1 MNYKETIHLP
11 QTDFPMKADLAKR
24 EPVLLK
30 KWTEQGIYRKMIDA
44 RKEGNTYILH
54 DGPPYSN
61 GHVHLGTVLNKIVK
75 DFIIKY
81 RSMDGFFAPYVPG
94 WDNHGMP
101 IENNVLA
108 EFRKDGKTIERL
120 AVRKRCR
127 EYAGNFVSIQLEEFV
142 RLGVLG
148 EWNNPYTTMSLRYE
162 SEILRI
168 FATLVEKGYIYRDLR
183 PIHWCTT
190 CQTALADAE
199 IEYKEK
205 RSHSIWIRFPL
216 MEDPDRIFKGQIEG
230 AYALVWTTTPWTIPA
245 NLAVTVRPDF
255 EYYIV
260 KNGEERYL
268 VAKALYEQ
276 TAKEL
281 GWDSA
286 GLEIE
291 TRLTGEE
298 LANLKFRHPIF
309 SRPAPVLQGDFVTAD
324 QGTGIVHTAPGHGEE
339 DFRIGKKYGLPIL
352 SPVDASGHFTHEAG
366 ERFQGLDLEKGNEEV
381 LKALKEAG
389 NLMKEDRVEH
399 QYPYCWRCHNPVIF
413 RTTLQWFMNVDYHDH
428 RKKALDAISEVKWT
442 PPESYERIK
451 AAIES
456 RPDWCLSRQRFWGVG
471 IPAFYCSDCGEA
483 ILDAGLVR
491 KTADLV
497 AKYSADFWFEKNVMD
512 HYADLSCPKCGS
524 KNLKPEEDIL
534 DVWFDSSCSSLI
546 VCRSWDDL
554 RWPADLFLEGP
565 DQHRGWFNVSLMTS
579 LGTEGRAPY
588 SQVATNGWVV
598 DQEGKAMHKSLGNYM
613 AADEIVSKYGADVL
627 RLWVASSEFTKDVR
641 VSQEILDRVVDAYR
655 KIRNTIRFLLGNLSG
670 FSEKDKVPVEKLA
683 PRERYILHE
692 LQKLVAKV
700 REAFDELNFHHA
712 FQAIY
717 QFAGVTL
724 SSFYMDVTKD
734 TLYTRGKR
742 AEIRLSVQT
751 VMAEVLDTL
760 LRLLAP
766 LASFTAEEAYGM
778 SALDNK
784 PESIFLCDFPKVK
797 TELENRELAYEF
809 SQLLTV
815 RDEVLKALEIE
826 RTSGRLRA
834 SIDAGIHL
842 AAKNESLAAL
852 LRKYSNDL
860 AELFIVSEVTLK
872 EWDEMAS
879 DVKGAELAVLVG
891 KPSGTKCVRCWLW
904 SETTGT
910 HPDHPGICDKC
921 YEAVTSE

>member
-11 QTDFPMKADLAKR
+11 QTDFPMKADLARR

-30 KWTEQGIYRKMIDA
+30 NWMEQSIYRKMIDA
-44 RKEGNTYILH
+44 RKGGDTYILH

-81 RSMDGFFAPYVPG
+81 RSMNGFFAPYVPG

-108 EFRKDGKTIERL
+108 EFRKDGKAIERL

-127 EYAGNFVSIQLEEFV
+127 EYAGHFVSIQLEEFV
-142 RLGVLG
+142 RLGILG
-148 EWNNPYTTMSLRYE
+148 EWDNPYTTMSLRYE

-216 MEDPDRIFKGQIEG
+216 LEDPDKIFKGQIAG

-245 NLAVTVRPDF
+245 NLALTVRPDF

-260 KNGEERYL
+260 RNGEERYL

-309 SRPAPVLQGDFVTAD
+309 SRSAPVLQGDFVTAD

-339 DFRIGKKYGLPIL
+339 DFRIGKKHGLPVL

-366 ERFQGLDLEKGNEEV
+366 ERFQGLDLEKGNAAV
-381 LKALKEAG
+381 LEALREAG
-389 NLMKEDRVEH
+389 NLLKEDRIEH

-413 RTTLQWFMNVDYHDH
+413 RTTLQWFMDVDYHDH
-428 RKKALDAISEVKWT
+428 RKKALDAISKVKWT

-471 IPAFYCSDCGEA
+471 IPAFYCNDCGEA
-483 ILDAGLVR
+483 ILDAKLVR

-497 AKYSADFWFEKNVMD
+497 AKYSADFWFEKNIME
-512 HYADLSCPKCGS
+512 HYSDLSCPKCGS

-655 KIRNTIRFLLGNLSG
+655 KIRNTIRFLLGNLAG
-670 FSEKDKVPVEKLA
+670 FSEKDKVSIDKLA

-700 REAFDELNFHHA
+700 SEAFGELNFHHA

-734 TLYTRGKR
+734 TLYTRAKR
-742 AEIRLSVQT
+742 SEIRLSVQT

-778 SALDNK
+778 APFEDK

-797 TELENRELAYEF
+797 AELENRELAYEF
-809 SQLLTV
+809 SQLLAV
-815 RDEVLKALEIE
+815 RDEVLKALEVE

-852 LRKYSNDL
+852 LKKYSNDL

-872 EWDEMAS
+872 EWDDVAS
-879 DVKGAELAVLVG
+879 DVKGAELAVLAV